1 MIVRPSI
8 DKILRAISRDLEG
21 EVLDAIDDQTVRV
34 TVQMMAQL
42 LDAMARRY
50 ANESE
55 FIRDESS
62 TVMSLATQI
71 ADKNP
76 SASSLQDAIEL
87 ARKAIDQNS
96 IDHYEAVSEVLSCLA
111 EVILASHSPADAQAL
126 QLLFK
131 QRTENE
137 IEIITDEFQPIG
149 RA

>member
-55 FIRDESS
+55 FIRDP
-62 TVMSLATQI
+62 A
-71 ADKNP
+71 
-76 SASSLQDAIEL
+76 
-87 ARKAIDQNS
+87 
-96 IDHYEAVSEVLSCLA
+96 LSC
-111 EVILASHSPADAQAL
+111 PWPPK
-126 QLLFK
+126 LLIK
-131 QRTENE
+131 THPRCRYRMQ
-137 IEIITDEFQPIG
+137 
-149 RA
+149 